1 MKYTLLLITLI
12 TLGCN
17 PPEEPCVTYY
27 NPDSTDGYTLKITS
41 TQSGIISQE
50 FVEAEWEDVVKDT
63 TTGSYNTLVRIGQ
76 KFERDKAKKKEQERI
91 VFEKWLN
98 E

>member
-12 TLGCN
+12 TLSCN
-17 PPEEPCVTYY
+17 PPEEPSVTFY
-27 NPDSTDGYTLKITS
+27 NHDSTDGYILKIVS
-41 TQSGIISQE
+41 TQDGIISQE
-50 FVEAEWEDVVKDT
+50 WEEAEWENVVKDT

-91 VFEKWLN
+91 AFENWLN